1 SKAFAELYKRRNKGP
16 ATVSHCGLS
25 SVKTNIGHL
34 ETGAGI
40 AGVLKALLAIKHKQI
55 PANIHLEEV
64 NPYINLKGTPFYI
77 ADKLT
82 PWKPPMGEDGSP
94 RPRVAGVSSFGFG
107 GANAHIVLEEYVPA
121 RRESA
126 AREPQLIVLSA
137 KNEDRLR
144 AYAQSMRAYLEKHEV
159 ELADFAY
166 TLQVGRDEMPE
177 RLALVAS
184 SVENLKQ
191 KFEEILGGAGRP
203 EGVWRNNVKNRG
215 AKIPAADGARGESLT
230 REFIERKELS

>member
-1 SKAFAELYKRRNKGP
+1 MIQTP
-16 ATVSHCGLS
+16 ATR
-25 SVKTNIGHL
+25 
-34 ETGAGI
+34 I
-40 AGVLKALLAIKHKQI
+40 AGVLKALLAIKHKHI

-64 NPYINLKGTPFYI
+64 NPYINLRGTPFYI
-77 ADKLT
+77 ANKLT
-82 PWKPPMGEDGSP
+82 PWEAPIGEDGSP

-107 GANAHIVLEEYVPA
+107 GANAHVVLEEYVPA
-121 RRESA
+121 RRESS

-177 RLALVAS
+177 RLALVAC
-184 SVENLKQ
+184 L
-191 KFEEILGGAGRP
+191 
-203 EGVWRNNVKNRG
+203 
-215 AKIPAADGARGESLT
+215 
-230 REFIERKELS
+230 LSPF